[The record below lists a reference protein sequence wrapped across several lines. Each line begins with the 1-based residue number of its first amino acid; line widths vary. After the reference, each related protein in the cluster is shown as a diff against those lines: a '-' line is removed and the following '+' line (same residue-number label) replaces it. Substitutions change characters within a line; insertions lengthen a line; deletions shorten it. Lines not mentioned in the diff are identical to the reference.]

1 MDTVTQV
8 PTLAERLGY
17 APDAPLLI
25 VNCDDFGSSHAANL
39 AIVRA
44 IKEGLASSTT
54 LMVPCPWAREAAQRA
69 SELDVGIHLT
79 LTAEYPG
86 YRWRSLTGARSLHDG
101 DGFLPRTAEEVWA
114 KADLADVEAECRAQI
129 EQAMAWGVDV
139 THLDAHMGTMQ
150 TSRAHFEIYVKLARA
165 YRLPLRMVSTRHEQQ
180 LGFSCRARA
189 AESAIIFPDNFIA
202 PRWGEPAA
210 RVLNAA
216 LENLRPG
223 VCEIFLHPVEDGPE
237 LRGYDLE
244 NADLRAA
251 DFLCLIDPE
260 LRRRAE
266 QHSVR
271 TMSFR
276 PLRDLMRADYKSV
289 HVT

>member
-1 MDTVTQV
+1 MDRVTQV

-17 APDAPLLI
+17 ARDARLLI
-25 VNCDDFGSSHAANL
+25 VNCDDFGSSHAANK

-44 IKEGLASSTT
+44 INDGLASSTT
-54 LMVPCPWAREAAQRA
+54 LMVPCPWAREAAQLA
-69 SELDVGIHLT
+69 SDLDVGIHLT

-86 YRWRSLTGARSLHDG
+86 YRWRSLTGAKSLHDS
-101 DGFLPRTAEEVWA
+101 DGFLPRTAEEVWS
-114 KADLADVEAECRAQI
+114 KGDLADVEAECRAQI
-129 EQAMAWGVDV
+129 EQAIAWGVDV

-150 TSRAHFEIYVKLARA
+150 TSRPHFEIYVALAQA
-165 YRLPLRMVSTRHEQQ
+165 YRLPLRMVSTRHEKQI
-180 LGFSCRARA
+180 GFSCRARA
-189 AESAIIFPDNFIA
+189 AESGIIFPDNFIA

-223 VCEIFLHPVEDGPE
+223 VTEIFLHPVEDGPE
-237 LRGYDLE
+237 LRGYDVE

-251 DFLCLIDPE
+251 DFLCLTDPE
-260 LRRRAE
+260 LHRRAE

-289 HVT
+289 HGT

>member
-1 MDTVTQV
+1 MDAVTQV
-8 PTLAERLGY
+8 PTLAARLGY
-17 APDAPLLI
+17 APGARLLI
-25 VNCDDFGSSHAANL
+25 VNCDDFGSSHAANR

-44 IKEGLASSTT
+44 INDGFASSTT
-54 LMVPCPWAREAAQRA
+54 LMVPCPWAREAARRA
-69 SELDVGIHLT
+69 SDLDVGIHLT

-86 YRWRSLTGARSLHDG
+86 YRWRSLTGAKSLHDG

-150 TSRAHFEIYVKLARA
+150 IRRPYFEIYLALARA
-165 YRLPLRMVSTRHEQQ
+165 YRLPLRMVSARHEKQM
-180 LGFSCRARA
+180 GFSCRAKA
-189 AESAIIFPDNFIA
+189 ADSGVIFPDYLIA

-210 RVLNAA
+210 GVLDAA

-223 VCEIFLHPVEDGPE
+223 VSEIFLHPVEDGPE
-237 LRGYDLE
+237 LRGYDPE

-251 DFLCLIDPE
+251 DFLCLTDPE
-260 LRRRAE
+260 LRRRAD

-271 TMSFR
+271 TVSFR

-289 HVT
+289 HAT